1 MHIKGE
7 KVRKLRVGIL
17 LGPGGVPRWAVE
29 MLEQIRD
36 SDYAC
41 LSLLVEGNGHPE
53 MKDVFS
59 RFNQALYLWYL
70 RLDRK
75 RCKPSPDALAQC
87 DTRQIFPETALIEA
101 QPIRQDL
108 SCTFTDADVEKI
120 IGCDLDILVNLGFR
134 RLRGR
139 ILHAARY
146 GTWTFQPGEA
156 YPCQGGPVGF
166 WEVYDS
172 RPETILSLHVLHGD
186 EEGDIQI
193 CRIHTATDYI
203 SVTRNEN
210 KLLWIASALLPRKI
224 RELHALGEKVFF
236 EKVRRENNEEP
247 AASRKPSAIP
257 KGYQTLRLLFKTTRR
272 HFAKKIWKRIGL
284 KQWILMYSF
293 DNQGMPSS
301 DLAHYHPIIP
311 PKDRLWADPHVIQ
324 KDGIYYVFIEE
335 LIYREGK
342 GHISCLTIDQAGN
355 FTAPRPVITQPYHL
369 SYPFVF
375 CHQDKYFMIPETSE
389 NRTIELYECIQ
400 FPDRW
405 ELVRVL
411 MDNLWAVDA
420 TLHQKDGLWWLFTN
434 IRQHEGTS
442 DWDDL
447 YLFSA
452 PDLFSTNWRP
462 HPMNPVVSDVR
473 SARPAGR
480 LFSHQERLYRPSQDS
495 SRRYG
500 YRIRINQVL
509 TLNESEYEEICI
521 GVIAPPA
528 GHMFLAAHTVNS
540 AGDLTV
546 IDSAIMRFNLIH

>member
-1 MHIKGE
+1 MHIKRNQE
-7 KVRKLRVGIL
+7 RKLRVGVL
-17 LGPGGVPRWAVE
+17 MGTGAVPRWAVE

-41 LSLLVEGNGHPE
+41 LSLLVVGNGHPE

-70 RLDRK
+70 RLDRT
-75 RCKPSPDALAQC
+75 RCKPRPDALVKC
-87 DTRQIFPETALIEA
+87 DIRQLFPETALIEA

-108 SCTFTDADVEKI
+108 TCTFTDADVEKI
-120 IGCDLDILVNLGFR
+120 IGCDLDILVDLGFR

-139 ILHAARY
+139 ILNAARY
-146 GTWTFQPGEA
+146 DTWTIQPGEDH
-156 YPCQGGPVGF
+156 PCQGGPVGF
-166 WEVYDS
+166 WEVYEG
-172 RPETILSLHVLHGD
+172 RPETILSLQILRD
-186 EEGDIQI
+186 NEEGNIQI

-203 SVTRNEN
+203 SVTRNAN
-210 KLLWIASALLPRKI
+210 KLLWIASSLPPRKI
-224 RELHALGEKVFF
+224 KELHTLGEKIFF
-236 EKVRRENNEEP
+236 EKARRENNREP
-247 AASRKPSAIP
+247 FAARKPSAIP
-257 KGYQTLRLLFKTTRR
+257 KSNQTLALLFKTTRR
-272 HFAKKIWKRIGL
+272 HFTKKIWKRIGL

-293 DNQGMPSS
+293 DNQGMPPSA
-301 DLAHYHPIIP
+301 LEHYHPIIP
-311 PKDRLWADPHVIQ
+311 PKDRFWADPHVIQ
-324 KDGIYYVFIEE
+324 KDGIYYVFFEE
-335 LIYREGK
+335 LIYREVK
-342 GHISCLTIDQAGN
+342 GHISCLTIDPAGN
-355 FTAPRPVITQPYHL
+355 YTPPKPVITQPYHL

-375 CHQDKYFMIPETSE
+375 SHQDKYFMIPETSE
-389 NRTIELYECIQ
+389 NHTIELYECVQ

-405 ELVRVL
+405 ERVRVL
-411 MDNLWAVDA
+411 MDNVWAVDA

-452 PDLFSTNWRP
+452 PDLFSVRWTP

-480 LFSHQERLYRPSQDS
+480 LFSHQGKLYRPSQDS

-509 TLNESEYEEICI
+509 TLNASEYEETCI
-521 GVIAPPA
+521 SVIEPPA
-528 GHMFLAAHTVNS
+528 GHKILAAHTVNS

-546 IDSAIMRFNLIH
+546 IDSAIMRFTLFY